1 VTDEV
6 GQFLQGRAKSAS
18 FLEQK
23 LSHGAIFSQ
32 ADRSVVSVLG
42 FTAPAKEL

>member
-1 VTDEV
+1 MRWAY
-6 GQFLQGRAKSAS
+6 FYRAAKSAS

-23 LSHGAIFSQ
+23 LSYGGIFSET
-32 ADRSVVSVLG
+32 DRLVVSVLG